1 MSSNAM
7 KCSFSFSASFTVCKE
22 KNCLTKG
29 CQNGPNF
36 THYAGRMSHTAES
49 EEGACEF
56 EVKGERKK
64 EEEKEVGQSDQPVA
78 FFCVHHVVSYCTGQ
92 FAKKNASRR
101 ELLVFF
107 YLFQVATLLRE
118 TGDVVCQRFNRFK
131 RFGPFLHLE
140 LSDLCANFCGYRKL
154 TTAGKRKRHRQKQ
167 ASISGCFFLPKHD
180 QPPRHFRL
188 VTGTWKRRY
197 GRPQPLVPVLC
208 RSLHPFFERRG
219 ETRTEK
225 CADVRIRLVKTWKPL
240 VILGFGRLTPK
251 KTGVFGLFWVLGPPA
266 IPGIPCHSWELA
278 FLGIGIPGTPID
290 SLDPLPFLGPPTW
303 TEKPHKRGKKPKK
316 KRGVL
321 GLTTLK
327 NLAF

>member
-1 MSSNAM
+1 M

-36 THYAGRMSHTAES
+36 THYAGRMSHTAEF

-64 EEEKEVGQSDQPVA
+64 EEEKEAGQSDQPVA
-78 FFCVHHVVSYCTGQ
+78 FFLC
-92 FAKKNASRR
+92 ASRCIVLHWTVCQKKTR
-101 ELLVFF
+101 HEENFLYFF

-140 LSDLCANFCGYRKL
+140 LSDLCANFCGYRKS

-225 CADVRIRLVKTWKPL
+225 CADVRIRLVKTRKSWS
-240 VILGFGRLTPK
+240 
-251 KTGVFGLFWVLGPPA
+251 FWVLG
-266 IPGIPCHSWELA
+266 G
-278 FLGIGIPGTPID
+278 
-290 SLDPLPFLGPPTW
+290 
-303 TEKPHKRGKKPKK
+303 
-316 KRGVL
+316 
-321 GLTTLK
+321 
-327 NLAF
+327 